1 MLDEHDGKLEE
12 ALDAILNQSEGAKDV
27 KQDDEA
33 GASMDAAAP
42 SFSKQKCW
50 PNTHIARA
58 YCSRNMKVLCEHEYD
73 MDKAKTAVLGEQGK
87 MLLNNLQSV
96 FDKKEL
102 PRISWEQMLE
112 DSNASLY
119 LIFFSEEIFSSL
131 INEVSKGPT
140 GATRSARATRCAGTT
155 KSIGSSKKVEESASF
170 YWLKRVAMK
179 NKALGFEN
187 TKEEGNQFF
196 PLSIEVGSHVAIKAK
211 ACQNF
216 VVHFEFLL
224 YSYYLY
230 VSRYLY

>member
-1 MLDEHDGKLEE
+1 MQGQQGVQGQQRVLAVQK
-12 ALDAILNQSEGAKDV
+12 K
-27 KQDDEA
+27 
-33 GASMDAAAP
+33 
-42 SFSKQKCW
+42 SK
-50 PNTHIARA
+50 
-58 YCSRNMKVLCEHEYD
+58 
-73 MDKAKTAVLGEQGK
+73 
-87 MLLNNLQSV
+87 NLHRV
-96 FDKKEL
+96 
-102 PRISWEQMLE
+102 I
-112 DSNASLY
+112 
-119 LIFFSEEIFSSL
+119 
-131 INEVSKGPT
+131 
-140 GATRSARATRCAGTT
+140 
-155 KSIGSSKKVEESASF
+155 